1 MKKITALLLAMLMV
15 FALCACGSEPAADD
29 AEPAGEAGFKVGL
42 ICLHDEQSTYDKN
55 FIDAFKIACDNLGL
69 AEEDVLIKTNVA
81 ETEECKDAALDLV
94 EAGCGIIF
102 SDSFGHRTY
111 MAEVAAS
118 NPDVEFCSATGDNAA
133 VMGLDNFHNAFAS
146 IYEGRFLAGVAA
158 GMKLNE
164 MIENGDITAEE
175 AVIGYVGAFTYAEV
189 ISGYTSFFLGARYVC
204 PSATMK
210 VNFTGSWYDEALEKE
225 AANNLIDA
233 GCVLIS
239 QHADS
244 WGAPTACEAA
254 GVPNVSYNA
263 STIDAGENTYIIASR
278 INWAPYYEYAITAA
292 MNGEKFD
299 TNWTGTLD
307 TDSVQLFE
315 LNDKVAAEGTQA
327 KLDEVK
333 AGLID
338 GSINVFDCS
347 TFTVT
352 VTDELNANATVDAD
366 GHLTAYLAD
375 VDGDYTGETDVISD
389 GVFVESG
396 ADFRSAPYFD
406 VQIDGIELLDVNFG

>member
-1 MKKITALLLAMLMV
+1 MKKITALLLALCMV
-15 FALCACGSEPAADD
+15 FVLCACGGSEDDGSDTASAAD
-29 AEPAGEAGFKVGL
+29 FKVGL
-42 ICLHDEQSTYDKN
+42 ICLHNEQSTYDKN
-55 FIDAFKIACDNLGL
+55 FIDAFKIACANLGI
-69 AEEDVLIKTNVA
+69 ADENVLIKTNVA
-81 ETEECKDAALDLV
+81 ETEECKEAALDLV
-94 EAGCGIIF
+94 DAGCSIIF
-102 SDSFGHRTY
+102 SDSFGHRTF
-111 MAEVAAS
+111 MAEVAVDY
-118 NPDVEFCSATGDNAA
+118 PEVEFCSATADNAA
-133 VMGLDNFHNAFAS
+133 VMGLSNFHNAFAS

-164 MIENGDITAEE
+164 MIENGEITAEE
-175 AVIGYVGAFTYAEV
+175 AVIGYVGAYTYAEV

-210 VNFTGSWYDEALEKE
+210 VTFTGTWYDEALEKE

-263 STIDAGENTYIIASR
+263 STISAGENTYIIASR
-278 INWAPYYEYAITAA
+278 INWAPYYEYAISAA
-292 MNGEKFD
+292 MKGESFD
-299 TNWTGTLD
+299 INWTGTLD
-307 TDSVQLFE
+307 TGSVELFE
-315 LNDKVAAEGTQA
+315 LNEKVAAAGTQE

-333 AGLID
+333 AALID
-338 GSINVFDCS
+338 GSLKVFDCAS
-347 TFTVT
+347 FTVT
-352 VTDELNANATVDAD
+352 VTADKNVNATVDAD

-375 VDGDYTGETDVISD
+375 VDGDYAGDTNVIAD

>member
-1 MKKITALLLAMLMV
+1 
-15 FALCACGSEPAADD
+15 
-29 AEPAGEAGFKVGL
+29 
-42 ICLHDEQSTYDKN
+42 
-55 FIDAFKIACDNLGL
+55 
-69 AEEDVLIKTNVA
+69 
-81 ETEECKDAALDLV
+81 
-94 EAGCGIIF
+94 
-102 SDSFGHRTY
+102 
-111 MAEVAAS
+111 
-118 NPDVEFCSATGDNAA
+118 
-133 VMGLDNFHNAFAS
+133 
-146 IYEGRFLAGVAA
+146 
-158 GMKLNE
+158 
-164 MIENGDITAEE
+164 
-175 AVIGYVGAFTYAEV
+175 
-189 ISGYTSFFLGARYVC
+189 
-204 PSATMK
+204 MK
-210 VNFTGSWYDEALEKE
+210 VTFTGSWYDEALEKE
-225 AANNLIDA
+225 AANNLISA
-233 GCVLIS
+233 GCVLVS

-263 STIDAGENTYIIASR
+263 STISAGENTYIIASR

-292 MNGEKFD
+292 MNGEPSD
-299 TNWTGTLD
+299 TNWTGTIG

-315 LNDKVAAEGTQA
+315 LNEKVAAEGTQA

-333 AGLID
+333 AALVD

-375 VDGDYTGETDVISD
+375 VDGDYVGDTNVVID